1 MIKIISRK
9 KIKEGRVEDFLV
21 LARELVKKSSVEEG
35 NVYYTLNADREDPRT
50 FCYIEAWRDQAAV
63 DAHNRSGHFL
73 RIVPLT
79 RALCE
84 SSTLEIY
91 EEVEV

>member
-50 FCYIEAWRDQAAV
+50 FCYIEA
-63 DAHNRSGHFL
+63 
-73 RIVPLT
+73 
-79 RALCE
+79 
-84 SSTLEIY
+84 
-91 EEVEV
+91 